1 MDEAEFHQALR
12 SKLVEESQEVAAADP
27 IELVTELVD
36 LCEVMDTLMAAYR
49 INCAAVFAEQK
60 RRQIERGGFSRRI
73 QLLWSGAD

>member
-12 SKLVEESQEVAAADP
+12 AKLVEEAQEAAADP

-36 LCEVMDTLMAAYR
+36 LYEVMDTLMAAYR

-60 RRQIERGGFSRRI
+60 RRRIERGGFSRRI